1 MLIPR
6 IPGLTFQPGQARPG
20 QARRAAES
28 KVGPSR
34 VHDAVDNTGTP
45 AEAVDRG
52 SRSGS
57 SRRYRRST

>member
-6 IPGLTFQPGQARPG
+6 IPGLTFQARPG

-34 VHDAVDNTGTP
+34 VHDAVANTGTP